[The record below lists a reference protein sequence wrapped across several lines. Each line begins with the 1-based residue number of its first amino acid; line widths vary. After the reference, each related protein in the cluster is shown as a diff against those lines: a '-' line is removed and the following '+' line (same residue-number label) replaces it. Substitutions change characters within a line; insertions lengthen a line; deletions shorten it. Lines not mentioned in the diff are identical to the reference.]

1 MKHINTEN
9 IIIII
14 TIIAAIIGIIVGIIA
29 IVNGQTVD
37 SEAVN
42 PANPASPVHQLM
54 KSVMY

>member
-1 MKHINTEN
+1 MRNINTEN
-9 IIIII
+9 IIIAI
-14 TIIAAIIGIIVGIIA
+14 TIIAAIIGTIIGIIA

-37 SEAVN
+37 SETVS